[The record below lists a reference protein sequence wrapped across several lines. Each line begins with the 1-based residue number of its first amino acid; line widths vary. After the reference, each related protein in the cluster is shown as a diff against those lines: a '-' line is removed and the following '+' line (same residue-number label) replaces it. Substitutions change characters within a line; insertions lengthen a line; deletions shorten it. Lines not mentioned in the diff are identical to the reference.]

1 MQAPCLFF
9 VTVLRYPV
17 GKVYLVIDVLYPELQ
32 YEAVC
37 EHTSGVYRGRHTA
50 RVRWRFTLGGWAL
63 GGGGCAGVGVG
74 VWCVVGGARAWLH
87 RWG

>member
-9 VTVLRYPV
+9 LPVLRYPV
-17 GKVYLVIDVLYPELQ
+17 GKVYIVIDVLYPELQ

-50 RVRWRFTLGGWAL
+50 RALALYAGRLGWA
-63 GGGGCAGVGVG
+63 AGV
-74 VWCVVGGARAWLH
+74 ARAWAWAGGASWEVRGL
-87 RWG
+87 GGIAGG